1 MNITTSSGNST
12 AYIRLRILNQWTGS
26 SGSNVTA
33 KIYHLSLREIT
44 ESINKININR

>member
-1 MNITTSSGNST
+1 MNQDTSSGNKT

-44 ESINKININR
+44 ETTNKISITN